1 MSHIALLIPYTGT
14 NREVRATGLRGTY
27 YKKKYPTMWNK
38 KFPIINFSLEPLW
51 LQTTD
56 PVSPNP
62 PPIQLIYWF
71 LTPVQIKK
79 PAFYKSYLANFVSK
93 KLGNSIGS
101 HITGVLL
108 TLRISDGGGVSSK
121 IDSKLCA
128 RSSNQESSYYF
139 SHKRRTKTNLS
150 EPLALGCCCLPYYLH
165 TMLSLNGL

>member
-1 MSHIALLIPYTGT
+1 
-14 NREVRATGLRGTY
+14 
-27 YKKKYPTMWNK
+27 MWNK

-56 PVSPNP
+56 PVSPNPPPPPPPPHPPPPPPP

-108 TLRISDGGGVSSK
+108 TLRISDGGGVSIK